1 MESLKN
7 EGGQN
12 PIEAAKLG
20 CKIYHGPFVYNF
32 EEIYEILK
40 NNNISQEIINP
51 ENFSKDLFNDFNN
64 FEKNFEK
71 SSNLLN
77 DLGSQTL
84 EITIK
89 NINRFLKD
97 ESIKT

>member
-1 MESLKN
+1 MGLLF
-7 EGGQN
+7 
-12 PIEAAKLG
+12 I
-20 CKIYHGPFVYNF
+20 
-32 EEIYEILK
+32 ILK
-40 NNNISQEIINP
+40 KSTIF
-51 ENFSKDLFNDFNN
+51 ENFSKDLFKDFNN

-84 EITIK
+84 EMTIK

-97 ESIKT
+97 ESTKT